1 MKTNHKKFSFPELES
16 HTSPKLKS
24 CFNCHLKIKLQLWPI
39 MLSTASFGR
48 GGGGGGGGGGRRRR
62 KCLLYSIAEL
72 ILILKVH
79 ERADSE
85 PYQE

>member
-1 MKTNHKKFSFPELES
+1 MANYAFNSFLRE
-16 HTSPKLKS
+16 
-24 CFNCHLKIKLQLWPI
+24 
-39 MLSTASFGR
+39 

-79 ERADSE
+79 KRADSE